1 VSVAWRE
8 EREGEGEKQNKAG
21 HRGAAP
27 RPGQLTLLFFFFF
40 FLPPH
45 TRSPIADAVALF
57 HALAFAYHASVWGWH
72 CTPAAGALPG
82 TAGFGWFFRYLTFY
96 AYTLQTL
103 SFGVAAAAAL
113 HPASPPRR
121 KAALRA
127 AADDAACAVF
137 GLTNVVTVMYYGL
150 EAATAGVVEGGPAP
164 RPPWLG
170 RSVHV
175 FNAAAAWAD
184 LLVSH
189 PRSFSPRAA
198 SLSHASAGAYAA
210 WLLVVR
216 AGAGAFPYPILN
228 ALPMPWGYLGLTGTA
243 LALSAGLFA
252 LGRRLSTPLLRV
264 KAKAGWPV
272 AGV

>member
-1 VSVAWRE
+1 
-8 EREGEGEKQNKAG
+8 
-21 HRGAAP
+21 
-27 RPGQLTLLFFFFF
+27 
-40 FLPPH
+40 
-45 TRSPIADAVALF
+45 
-57 HALAFAYHASVWGWH
+57 VWGWH